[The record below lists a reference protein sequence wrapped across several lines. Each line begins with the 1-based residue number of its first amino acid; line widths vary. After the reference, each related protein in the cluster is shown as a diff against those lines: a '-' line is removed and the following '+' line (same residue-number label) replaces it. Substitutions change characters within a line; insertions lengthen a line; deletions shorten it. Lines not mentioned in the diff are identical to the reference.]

1 MNHSLQ
7 SQCLGKFKYP
17 TFDLAQMVAGRKRDA
32 KMTPYHCPH
41 CHYYHIGN
49 TPQKIG
55 KYVKGKKDVLSKET
69 KKPDGSTQD
78 ADWPQGRGDSR

>member
-1 MNHSLQ
+1 MNHSIQ
-7 SQCLGKFKYP
+7 AQCLGKFKYP

-78 ADWPQGRGDSR
+78 ADWPQGRDDSR